1 MKLRKQLAIIF
12 LIVAVFAAFN
22 LSMYQL
28 LTRKLSNNFSD
39 TSQAKMIDVRNYLP
53 HEEESDLPKIE
64 STLKL
69 TEKLPVLD
77 GAAALVPVYAAII
90 DNVYPEGCVTYEGGT
105 FSDDNYYGENF
116 AENSAMQYKNTVR
129 GYQAIVDGDTDI
141 LFCAG
146 PSEEQK
152 QYAKEKG
159 VELDYVPIGLEGFV
173 FFVNENNPV
182 NNLTAEQIR
191 KIYACEYKNWS
202 EVGGANRIINPV
214 TRLEG
219 SGSQTTFE
227 AFMGDYEIG
236 MKSPLALTGA
246 SIGFSF
252 RYYMDGI
259 VENDAVKMLSL
270 NGVYPSAENIQNRT
284 YPIVAQFY
292 AIYRADNQNENIPI
306 LIDWILSEEGQDLIE
321 QCGYVKIKNG
331 P

>member
-116 AENSAMQYKNTVR
+116 SENSAMQYKNTVR
-129 GYQAIVDGDTDI
+129 GYQAIVDGSTDI

-152 QYAKEKG
+152 QYAKEQG
-159 VELDYVPIGLEGFV
+159 VELVYVPIGLEGFV

-182 NNLTAEQIR
+182 ENLTAEQIR

-202 EVGGANRIINPV
+202 EVGGAKRIINPV

-236 MKSPLALTGA
+236 MKSPFAIMGA

-259 VENDAVKMLSL
+259 VENDAVKMISL